1 MGHRKKRMQDM
12 VTQVN
17 NNSNGKGNLLSPAP
31 QHPILLG
38 DNEGD
43 DKGQF
48 TVKNFTA
55 EDLKGQEIGP
65 STHSEAELAPFLH
78 YINTGEGGEGLGSGV
93 NKAKSVRSAFINNP
107 KNKIP
112 VFKKDDPN
120 NPALNQPKSTLYGS
134 SQ

>member
-1 MGHRKKRMQDM
+1 MANGSTSSMLRMKALTDKM
-12 VTQVN
+12 KLPN
-17 NNSNGKGNLLSPAP
+17 
-31 QHPILLG
+31 PILSG

-48 TVKNFTA
+48 KVRKFTA
-55 EDLKGQEIGP
+55 EDLRGGEIGP
-65 STHSEAELAPFLH
+65 GTHSKTELAPFLH

-93 NKAKSVRSAFINNP
+93 SKAKSIRSSFINDP
-107 KNKIP
+107 KNRIP

-120 NPALNQPKSTLYGS
+120 NPALNEPKSTLYRS